1 MTAQTEPARRGK
13 TAPAPETPAFTE
25 TQLRQVVELIFYAY
39 RDFTGR
45 ADAVLADSDMGRAH
59 HRALHFIG
67 RNPGITVAELLAILR
82 ITKQSLARV
91 LNDLIARGYVVQERG
106 RTDRR
111 QRRMRLSDSGEALI
125 REVSAAREEVP
136 GRRGYPGYM
145 YTDLATIYER
155 AGRIKGRQGSI
166 TQFPILTMPNDDITH
181 PIPDLTGYITEGQIY
196 VDRQLH
202 NRQIYPPINV
212 LPSLSRLMKSAIGEG
227 MTRKDHGDVSNQLY
241 ANYAIGKD
249 VVAMKAVVG
258 EEALSSED
266 LLYLE
271 FLDKFEQKL
280 VGQGTEAR
288 NIFQS
293 LDLAWSMLRIFP
305 RELLRRISPKLL
317 DEYYERG

>member
-25 TQLRQVVELIFYAY
+25 TQLRQGVELIFYAY

-125 REVSAAREEVP
+125 REVSAAQQA
-136 GRRGYPGYM
+136 
-145 YTDLATIYER
+145 L
-155 AGRIKGRQGSI
+155 
-166 TQFPILTMPNDDITH
+166 
-181 PIPDLTGYITEGQIY
+181 
-196 VDRQLH
+196 
-202 NRQIYPPINV
+202 
-212 LPSLSRLMKSAIGEG
+212 
-227 MTRKDHGDVSNQLY
+227 
-241 ANYAIGKD
+241 
-249 VVAMKAVVG
+249 VA
-258 EEALSSED
+258 EALAA
-266 LLYLE
+266 
-271 FLDKFEQKL
+271 
-280 VGQGTEAR
+280 GGPEAP
-288 NIFQS
+288 
-293 LDLAWSMLRIFP
+293 AMLRTVLGRLIAP
-305 RELLRRISPKLL
+305 KDRAAILQAIYGPERDRRDPP
-317 DEYYERG
+317 